1 MEKNNQHAAD
11 ELSRTYAA
19 VRMSIEWMGITRC
32 LTAQQKEELGARQT
46 VDVKMITASRKI
58 LDQSH
63 PVMRKISGIR
73 TQIRRTWMDS
83 TLPYVESGI
92 RLLPRPDLRRFHEQ
106 MSQHKVSLQEANRE
120 LQEDYDHLREDAK
133 RRLGNLYDP
142 ADYPAS
148 INGLFDLNW
157 FIMEIQPPQ
166 YLMKLDPE
174 LYRDEQ
180 ARVQEKFR
188 EAVDLAEQ
196 AFLTEFASLVEHLTE
211 RLTAGENGERKVFR
225 DSAVANLL
233 EFIDR
238 FKHLNVGSHP
248 DLDRLVEQTRQ
259 MIQGTPPQSLRDQSG
274 LRQTVATQ
282 LSAVTAELDGLMVS
296 RPRRR
301 IVRMESANAGT
312 D

>member
-1 MEKNNQHAAD
+1 MQNHTQRAAD

-19 VRMSIEWMGITRC
+19 VRLSIEWMGITRC
-32 LTAQQKEELGARQT
+32 LTALQKEELGTRQT
-46 VDVKMITASRKI
+46 VDVRMITASRKI

-73 TQIRRTWMDS
+73 NQIRRTWMDS

-106 MSQHKVSLQEANRE
+106 MCQHKVTLQEANRE
-120 LQEDYDHLREDAK
+120 LQERYDQLREDA
-133 RRLGNLYDP
+133 RGRLGSLYDP
-142 ADYPAS
+142 ADYPTS
-148 INGLFDLNW
+148 VNGLFDLHW

-166 YLMKLDPE
+166 YLMRLDPE
-174 LYRDEQ
+174 LYRTEQ

-188 EAVDLAEQ
+188 EAAELAEQ
-196 AFLTEFASLVEHLTE
+196 AFLTEFAGLVEHLTE

-225 DSAVANLL
+225 DSAVTNLL
-233 EFIDR
+233 DFMDR
-238 FKHLNVGSHP
+238 FKHLNVGSNP

-259 MIQGTPPQSLRDQSG
+259 MIQGSPPQSLRDQSG
-274 LRQTVATQ
+274 LRQTIATQ

-301 IVRMESANAGT
+301 IVRMESADAVAN
-312 D
+312 